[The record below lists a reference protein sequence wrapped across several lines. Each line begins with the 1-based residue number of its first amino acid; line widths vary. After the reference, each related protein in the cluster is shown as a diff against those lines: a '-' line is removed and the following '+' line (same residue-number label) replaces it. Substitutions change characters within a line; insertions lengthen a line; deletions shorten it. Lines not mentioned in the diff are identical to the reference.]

1 MSGGPPV
8 RVLVVMGV
16 SGAGKST
23 VGVRLARRLGW
34 EFVEA
39 DDFHSAHNVALM
51 KAGHPLTDADRAP
64 WLEAIAAH
72 LDTLRHAGKCAVLAC
87 SALKKSY
94 RDVLRGG
101 HCDVRFV
108 YLKVERDVLARR
120 LEERHG
126 HFMPSTLLDSQLATL
141 EEPTPAEGAIVLP
154 ATGHPDAT
162 VSAILQALPP
172 LENSVSPPR

>member
-1 MSGGPPV
+1 MSGASPV

-23 VGVRLARRLGW
+23 VGMLLARRLGW

-39 DDFHSAHNVALM
+39 DDFHSAHNIALM

-64 WLEAIAAH
+64 WLQAIAAH
-72 LDTLRHAGKCAVLAC
+72 LDELRRARKCAVLAC

-101 HCDVRFV
+101 HRDVRFI
-108 YLKVERDVLARR
+108 YLKVERDVLVRR
-120 LEERHG
+120 LKERHG
-126 HFMPSTLLDSQLATL
+126 HFMPLTLLDSQLATL
-141 EEPTPAEGAIVLP
+141 EEPTAAEDAIILP
-154 ATGHPDAT
+154 ATGHPDT
-162 VSAILQALPP
+162 TLSAVLQALSF
-172 LENSVSPPR
+172 LENSASPPR